1 MPAEGAL
8 KEVPVASGV
17 LLTEGL
23 DADPPTVVVVV
34 EGAVLEVLMVMEV
47 LAVLVPVKVPVVV
60 PGFAGALVCVGV
72 PVWASVVVG
81 VVAALVVACIVLAEM
96 EVVGVEVAV
105 TTVLDDAGVLLVLAM
120 VGSPMVL
127 GDLLMAMVVAGWVLE
142 VSMGTGALV
151 VLMRAWVVPA
161 AGLVGAGA
169 LLVALR
175 DEGLLLVGTVG
186 AVALMVVMTAVA
198 GSEEC
203 LVVSGVMGVKAL
215 AGAAG
220 SLLVVMVFAV

>member
-1 MPAEGAL
+1 MPAVGAL

-60 PGFAGALVCVGV
+60 PGSAGALVCVGV

-105 TTVLDDAGVLLVLAM
+105 TKVLDDAGVLLVLAM

-169 LLVALR
+169 LLVALC
-175 DEGLLLVGTVG
+175 DEGLLLGGTVA

-203 LVVSGVMGVKAL
+203 LVVSGVMGV
-215 AGAAG
+215 
-220 SLLVVMVFAV
+220 

>member
-34 EGAVLEVLMVMEV
+34 EGAVLEVLMVMGV
-47 LAVLVPVKVPVVV
+47 LAVSVPVKAPVVV
-60 PGFAGALVCVGV
+60 PGSVGALVCVGV
-72 PVWASVVVG
+72 PAWASVVVG

-96 EVVGVEVAV
+96 EVVGVEVVV

-127 GDLLMAMVVAGWVLE
+127 GNLLTAMVVAGWVLE

-169 LLVALR
+169 LLVALC
-175 DEGLLLVGTVG
+175 DEGLLLGGTVA

-203 LVVSGVMGVKAL
+203 LVVSGVIGV
-215 AGAAG
+215 
-220 SLLVVMVFAV
+220 

>member
-1 MPAEGAL
+1 MPAVGAL

-47 LAVLVPVKVPVVV
+47 LAVLVSVKVPVVV
-60 PGFAGALVCVGV
+60 PGSAGALVCVGV

-105 TTVLDDAGVLLVLAM
+105 TKVLDDAGVLLVLAM

-169 LLVALR
+169 LLVALC
-175 DEGLLLVGTVG
+175 DEGLLLGGTVA

-203 LVVSGVMGVKAL
+203 LVVSGVMGV
-215 AGAAG
+215 
-220 SLLVVMVFAV
+220 

>member
-1 MPAEGAL
+1 MPAVGAL

-60 PGFAGALVCVGV
+60 PGSAGALVCVGV

-169 LLVALR
+169 LLVALC
-175 DEGLLLVGTVG
+175 DEGLLLGGTVA

-203 LVVSGVMGVKAL
+203 LVVSGVMGV
-215 AGAAG
+215 
-220 SLLVVMVFAV
+220 